1 MAKPQ
6 GKLVQVNR
14 GKMHI
19 RQMGSGEK
27 NNRFFAGIGLSAPY
41 HTDYTIPECI
51 NGNNIIISSPDVFNE
66 LKRLL
71 R

>member
-19 RQMGSGEK
+19 RQMGTGE
-27 NNRFFAGIGLSAPY
+27 NNHFVAGTGLP
-41 HTDYTIPECI
+41 TP
-51 NGNNIIISSPDVFNE
+51 
-66 LKRLL
+66 
-71 R
+71 